1 VKGKVEKCGNSY
13 HIRVEKAIV
22 EKKVFDEGEDVE
34 VSKIKEEAPVMAFEG
49 VDLEEKE
56 GDNNGEEAKH

>member
-1 VKGKVEKCGNSY
+1 MKGKVEKCGNSY

-22 EKKVFDEGEDVE
+22 ERKVFDEGEEVK
-34 VSKIKEEAPVMAFEG
+34 VSKIKEEAPILAFEG
-49 VDLEEKE
+49 VDIEKE

>member
-22 EKKVFDEGEDVE
+22 ERKVFDEGEEVK
-34 VSKIKEEAPVMAFEG
+34 VSKIKEEAPILAFEG
-49 VDLEEKE
+49 VDIEKE
-56 GDNNGEEAKH
+56 GDNNGEDAKH

>member
-22 EKKVFDEGEDVE
+22 ERKVFDEGEEVK
-34 VSKIKEEAPVMAFEG
+34 VSKIKEEAPILAFEG
-49 VDLEEKE
+49 VDIEKE